1 MEYFNCF
8 NIVRL
13 VTDEASTQFSPLF
26 IENSL
31 KQSRL
36 KSQCDYINKIANQYN
51 GISCEIEIDSI
62 TMEIRIMLTL
72 ADTHLALSS
81 INCSQPVKSELD
93 RYEEDLSCLDFL
105 VPGIWSKSQPRKELP
120 RCLN

>member
-72 ADTHLALSS
+72 ADTHLALS
-81 INCSQPVKSELD
+81 INCPQPVKSEIYLN
-93 RYEEDLSCLDFL
+93 EENLICLDFL

>member
-81 INCSQPVKSELD
+81 INCPQPVKSEIYLN
-93 RYEEDLSCLDFL
+93 EENL
-105 VPGIWSKSQPRKELP
+105 IWSKSQPRKELP